1 MQDLLN
7 KIGITQPGYYSDKN
21 IYIIDLENADQYSKV
36 FSKLDRSKEVKE
48 LQSSSISNASI
59 SNVMYVNDDYNLNL
73 IADFDNNVYKLV
85 IYEL

>member
-7 KIGITQPGYYSDKN
+7 KIGITQLGYYFDKN
-21 IYIIDLENADQYSKV
+21 TYIIDIENADQYSKV

-48 LQSSSISNASI
+48 LQSSSISNTSI

>member
-7 KIGITQPGYYSDKN
+7 KIGITQPRYYSDKN
-21 IYIIDLENADQYSKV
+21 TYIIDVENADQYSKV

>member
-7 KIGITQPGYYSDKN
+7 KIGVTQPGYYSDKN
-21 IYIIDLENADQYSKV
+21 TYIIDLENADQYSKV

-48 LQSSSISNASI
+48 LQSSSVSNASI

>member
-21 IYIIDLENADQYSKV
+21 TYIIDFENADQYSKV

-48 LQSSSISNASI
+48 LQSSSISNTSI

>member
-21 IYIIDLENADQYSKV
+21 TYIIDLENADQYSKV

>member
-21 IYIIDLENADQYSKV
+21 TYIIDLENADQYSKV

-73 IADFDNNVYKLV
+73 IADFNNNVYKLV

>member
-7 KIGITQPGYYSDKN
+7 KIGITQPGYYFDKN
-21 IYIIDLENADQYSKV
+21 TYIIDLENADQYSKV

-48 LQSSSISNASI
+48 LQSSSISNTSI

-73 IADFDNNVYKLV
+73 IADFDNNVYKLA